1 MYCMRRLKAGASL
14 ICCFLFIALCSSPGS
29 AQINSPSA
37 APFTLKKGDRVVF
50 VGNSLFENDV
60 QFGYLELALTT
71 RWPDKE
77 VTFRNIGWTGDN
89 VYGVARST
97 ITNPPTAY
105 ELLME
110 HLTKA
115 QPTVVFI
122 GYGNIEAQEGEA
134 GLPRFVEGLNK
145 LVDKVDELGAQAV
158 LLSTIPVLSDS
169 IPNRTEYNAMLQR
182 YAGAIAK
189 TATDRGKR
197 YIDLFG
203 PLAAIPDKRTITE
216 NGIHLNEAGYYR
228 LATLLE
234 ERLGLPA
241 RHGAIQVAVGKTSVD
256 ASGPVRAATADPKAE
271 RIGFTVDERWLPLPK
286 PADAGVIPEKGN
298 VLAVTGLKKG
308 YYTLRIDN
316 AEVVTASAKEWAEGV
331 EIRQGSGVEQ
341 ARDLRHLINKKN
353 ELFYFQYRPLNTTYI
368 LGFRSYEQGRHVK
381 GLEEQNFIIKWLESQ
396 IALTRTP
403 KPRVYQ
409 LTLLK

>member
-1 MYCMRRLKAGASL
+1 M
-14 ICCFLFIALCSSPGS
+14 
-29 AQINSPSA
+29 
-37 APFTLKKGDRVVF
+37 VF

-60 QFGYLELALTT
+60 QYGYLELALTT

-145 LVDKVDELGAQAV
+145 LVDKVDQLGAQAV

-169 IPNRTEYNAMLQR
+169 IPNRAEYNAMLQR

-189 TATDRGKR
+189 IATDRGKR
-197 YIDLFG
+197 YVDLFG

-234 ERLGLPA
+234 DRLGLPA
-241 RHGAIQVAVGKTSVD
+241 RNEAIQVTVGKASVD

-271 RIGFTVDERWLPLPK
+271 RIQFTVDERLLPLPK
-286 PADAGVIPEKGN
+286 PTDPQAVPEKGN
-298 VLAVTGLKKG
+298 VLTVKGLRKG
-308 YYTLRIDN
+308 YYTLHIDK
-316 AEVVTASAKEWAEGV
+316 AEVVTASANDWANGV
-331 EIRQGSGVEQ
+331 EIRQGSSVEQ

-381 GLEEQNFIIKWLESQ
+381 GLEEQNFIIRWLESQ
-396 IALTRTP
+396 ISLTRTP